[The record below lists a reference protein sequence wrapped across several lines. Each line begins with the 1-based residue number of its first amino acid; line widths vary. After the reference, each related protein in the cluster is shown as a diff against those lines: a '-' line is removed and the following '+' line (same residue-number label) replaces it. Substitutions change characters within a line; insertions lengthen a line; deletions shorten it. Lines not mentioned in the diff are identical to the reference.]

1 MWLAIQVALVLA
13 LAATG
18 VAAPWVGPMLKL
30 EPPLIGAFTGA
41 LIGSAAAMLG
51 ALLTRLVAKSDK
63 QSSDAERRRAIKTLI
78 AAELVNVSGGYIG
91 LQRTMRAAQRAI
103 AAGESALGQVDF
115 SNEMPRSMPFT
126 SALGTELL
134 VLSPSEIDVL
144 STLESNLSLTQR
156 QLQEVS
162 TGKRNFGLL
171 TVPALSQG
179 IAHDMDI
186 LAQAF
191 EKLAPLRKL
200 AVENQPPELAPVLL
214 RRLAAQLNA
223 GN

>member
-1 MWLAIQVALVLA
+1 M
-13 LAATG
+13 
-18 VAAPWVGPMLKL
+18 P
-30 EPPLIGAFTGA
+30 
-41 LIGSAAAMLG
+41 SAAALC
-51 ALLTRLVAKSDK
+51 
-63 QSSDAERRRAIKTLI
+63 KTLI

-91 LQRTMRAAQRAI
+91 LHRTMRVAQRAI
-103 AAGESALGQVDF
+103 AAGESVPGQVDF

-162 TGKRNFGLL
+162 AGKRNFGLL

-214 RRLAAQLNA
+214 RRLAAELNA